1 MVVYHWH
8 SFGGPAQSGFTSP
21 FSADGWDGEFNI
33 PEGHTLR
40 RTFVETALYTRTY
53 MTDTMATVFN
63 PDWYADNGTFNLAL
77 VYEEGG
83 GLPGSPLL
91 PDEGEGGGGEFLW
104 RAVMRPT
111 QDAIWIT
118 AGIQSQIV
126 RWEPQV
132 QTQMQSRSRRGP
144 VEVLGTYLYWAWKV
158 TDVNGRFADDTVD
171 LMSYMTGHLQ
181 AHVLTST
188 LS

>member
-1 MVVYHWH
+1 MVVHHWH

-21 FSADGWDGEFNI
+21 YSADGWEGEFNV
-33 PEGHTLR
+33 PEGHTILR
-40 RTFVETALYTRTY
+40 CFVETALYTRTS
-53 MTDTMATVFN
+53 MRDTMATVFD
-63 PDWYADNGTFNLAL
+63 PTWYSDNGTFNLAL

-104 RAVMRPT
+104 RAVMKPS
-111 QDAIWIT
+111 QDGLWVT
-118 AGIQSQIV
+118 AGIQAQVV

-132 QTQMQSRSRRGP
+132 QSQMQSQGKRGP
-144 VEVLGTYLYWAWKV
+144 VGDLGTYLYWAWKV
-158 TDVNGRFADDTVD
+158 TDVHGFFALDSVD
-171 LMSYMTGHLQ
+171 LFSYMTGHLQ